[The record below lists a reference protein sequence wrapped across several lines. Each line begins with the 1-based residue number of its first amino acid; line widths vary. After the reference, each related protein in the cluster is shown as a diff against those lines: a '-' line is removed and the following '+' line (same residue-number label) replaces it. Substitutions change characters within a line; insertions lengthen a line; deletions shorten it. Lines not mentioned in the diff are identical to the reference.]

1 VIEHIPPRE
10 IIDTVPRITAE
21 EMHRCK
27 NRGFCC
33 GAGGARMWL
42 EERTGKRISTERV
55 DEAPADRAPLRWW
68 RVFPGEDR
76 QLRVMREWL
85 RSLLPACMARDDVIA
100 VASELGAN
108 AVRHTRSGQGGQFSI
123 EVTWD
128 GSVVI
133 IVAGDSGGLSQPRV
147 IDDLESENGRGLR
160 LVRSLSLTV
169 EVTGD
174 ERGRFVRAD
183 VPWTADR
190 RSKPHELAWA
200 RETAADLRML

>member
-1 VIEHIPPRE
+1 MPQPARTSIGKLPGFHKL
-10 IIDTVPRITAE
+10 IDSRGGTALISQGRHMPSQHATGSQQSRAE
-21 EMHRCK
+21 DW
-27 NRGFCC
+27 
-33 GAGGARMWL
+33 AR
-42 EERTGKRISTERV
+42 
-55 DEAPADRAPLRWW
+55 LRWW

-108 AVRHTRSGQGGQFSI
+108 AVRHTRSGRGGQFSI
-123 EVTWD
+123 EVTWA
-128 GSVVI
+128 GSMI
-133 IVAGDSGGLSQPRV
+133 SIVAGDSGGPSQPRV
-147 IDDLESENGRGLR
+147 IDDPEGENGRGLR

-174 ERGRFVRAD
+174 ERGRFVRTD

-190 RSKPHELAWA
+190 RSKPQELAWA